1 MKSFFK
7 QERKIKGIN
16 RNLQQPCSQRVRAF
30 PRSDES
36 PHDKESFA
44 ISTLVVACSCT
55 HSASYSVLIKKMHV
69 FWEKCHC

>member
-44 ISTLVVACSCT
+44 ISTLKHVV
-55 HSASYSVLIKKMHV
+55 VLIV
-69 FWEKCHC
+69 QVIQS